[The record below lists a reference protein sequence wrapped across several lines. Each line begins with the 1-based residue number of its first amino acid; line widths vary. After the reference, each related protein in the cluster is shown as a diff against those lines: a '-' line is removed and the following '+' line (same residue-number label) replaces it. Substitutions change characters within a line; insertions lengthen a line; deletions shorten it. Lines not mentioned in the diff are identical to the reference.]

1 MGERSLKLAFHF
13 DEGFGRRAVLGL
25 IVLQADET
33 VEPEFRG
40 LVDLEGVVLYHS
52 RVPSGA
58 EVTPESLAAMR
69 AEIPTAARLLPPT
82 AALDVIGYACTSG
95 ATVIGEATVAEA
107 IRSVRPGVATSD
119 PLTAVKAACRALGIR
134 RLGFVTPYIAEVSAA
149 MRRNLEDTGL
159 EIAAFGSFEESEE
172 AVVARI
178 APASVLDAIV
188 KVGAAPDCEAVFA
201 ACTNLR
207 TAGVIAEAEA
217 RLDKPVVTSN
227 QALAWHMLRLAGL
240 PDASPAGGS
249 LFRCALP

>member
-1 MGERSLKLAFHF
+1 MKLAF
-13 DEGFGRRAVLGL
+13 DSDQGFGRRAALGL

-33 VEPEFRG
+33 IEPEFRS

-58 EVTPESLAAMR
+58 EVTPESLAAMQ
-69 AEIPTAARLLPPT
+69 AEIPAAVRLLPPT
-82 AALDVIGYACTSG
+82 ARFDVIGYACTSG
-95 ATVIGEATVAEA
+95 ATIIGEAAVAAA

-119 PLTAVKAACRALGIR
+119 PLTATKAACRALDVR
-134 RLGFVTPYIAEVSAA
+134 RLGFVTPYVAEVSAA
-149 MRRNLEDTGL
+149 MRRNLEEAGL

-188 KVGAAPDCEAVFA
+188 RVGAAAECEAVFA
-201 ACTNLR
+201 SCTNLR
-207 TAGVIAEAEA
+207 ATGVIAEAET
-217 RLDKPVVTSN
+217 RLGKPVITSN

-240 PDASPAGGS
+240 ADGQAVAGS
-249 LFRCALP
+249 LFRCSLP

>member
-1 MGERSLKLAFHF
+1 MKLEFDS
-13 DEGFGRRAVLGL
+13 DEGFGQRATLGL

-58 EVTPESLAAMR
+58 EVTPETLAAMQ
-69 AEIPTAARLLPPT
+69 AEIPDAVRLLPPT
-82 AALDVIGYACTSG
+82 AEFDVIGYACTSG
-95 ATVIGEATVAEA
+95 ATIIGAAVVEAA

-119 PLTAVKAACRALGIR
+119 PLTATKAACSALDVQ
-134 RLGFVTPYIAEVSAA
+134 RLGFVTPYVAEVSAA
-149 MRRNLEDTGL
+149 MRRNLEEAGL

-188 KVGAAPDCEAVFA
+188 RVGAAADCEAVFA
-201 ACTNLR
+201 SCTNLR
-207 TAGVIAEAEA
+207 ATGVIPEAEA
-217 RLDKPVVTSN
+217 RLGKPVITSN

-240 PDASPAGGS
+240 PDGQPAGGS

>member
-1 MGERSLKLAFHF
+1 LKLAFDS
-13 DEGFGRRAVLGL
+13 DEGFGRRAALGL

-33 VEPEFRG
+33 IEPEFRS

-69 AEIPTAARLLPPT
+69 AEIPAATRLLPPT
-82 AALDVIGYACTSG
+82 AELDVIGYACTSG
-95 ATVIGEATVAEA
+95 ATIIGEAAVAAA

-119 PLTAVKAACRALGIR
+119 PLTATKAALSALGVR
-134 RLGFVTPYIAEVSAA
+134 RLGFVTPYVAEVSAA
-149 MRRNLEDTGL
+149 MRRNLEDAGL
-159 EIAAFGSFEESEE
+159 EVAAFGSFEESEE

-188 KVGAAPDCEAVFA
+188 QVGAAADCEAVFA
-201 ACTNLR
+201 SCTNLR
-207 TAGVIAEAEA
+207 ATGVIPEAEA
-217 RLDKPVVTSN
+217 RLGKPVITSN
-227 QALAWHMLRLAGL
+227 QALAWHMLRLADV
-240 PDASPAGGS
+240 PDGQLAAGA

>member
-1 MGERSLKLAFHF
+1 MKLAFQS
-13 DEGFGRRAVLGL
+13 DGGFGARAALGL

-33 VEPEFRG
+33 VEPELRWLLG
-40 LVDLEGVVLYHS
+40 LEGVALYHS

-69 AEIPTAARLLPPT
+69 AEIPAATRLLPPT

-95 ATVIGEATVAEA
+95 ATIIGEAAVAAA
-107 IRSVRPGVATSD
+107 IRSVRPEVAVSD
-119 PLTAVKAACRALGIR
+119 PLTAAKAACRALGVA
-134 RLGFVTPYIAEVSAA
+134 RLGFVTPYVAAVSAA
-149 MRRNLEDTGL
+149 MRRKLEEAGL
-159 EIAAFGSFEESEE
+159 EIAAFASFEESEE

-178 APASVLDAIV
+178 APASVLDALLR
-188 KVGAAPDCEAVFA
+188 VGAAPDCEAVFA

-207 TAGVIAEAEA
+207 ASGVIAEAEA
-217 RLDKPVVTSN
+217 RLGKPVVTSN

-240 PDASPAGGS
+240 PDGLPAGGS